1 MSALPT
7 ALPDR
12 HAICGYVV
20 HAEYPL
26 RGLPVCDA
34 IEGPLGT
41 VILRPGEV
49 SEHLD
54 HSSLTRPSIE
64 VSPDAVLI
72 KPRNGVRSLGRILV
86 RGGREILVAPAP
98 GCEPDLEPYILGSA
112 IGAICLQNG
121 LLPLHASA
129 VSLGSEAIAFA
140 GPTGAGK
147 STMAAAVAARGHFHV
162 TDDLSVMRL
171 PAEGLPLVYPGTR
184 VMKLCP
190 DSSTALGLDE
200 ARVVTA
206 PLSNEKLRFRI
217 GAASVSEQPNAL
229 AAIYFLERGDTADVV
244 IEPLIGMHAIAAVA
258 SEIFRRAWLGPMGSL
273 EARLPDIAEVARRT
287 ACFRLKRPHRFDM
300 LPEVVDSVLRHRA
313 SLRTAGHDPRRSLP
327 NSISL

>member
-1 MSALPT
+1 MRAMST

-20 HAEYPL
+20 HAHYPL
-26 RGLPVCDA
+26 YGLPVCDA
-34 IEGPLGT
+34 IDGPLGT
-41 VILRPGEV
+41 VILRSGAVP
-49 SEHLD
+49 EHLE
-54 HSSLTRPSIE
+54 HSRLTKPSIE

-72 KPRNGVRSLGRILV
+72 KPRTGARTLGRILV
-86 RGGREILVAPAP
+86 RGGREILVAPEPA
-98 GCEPDLEPYILGSA
+98 CEPDLEPYILGSA
-112 IGAICLQNG
+112 LGAICLQNG

-147 STMAAAVAARGHFHV
+147 STMAAAVAGRGHAHV
-162 TDDLSVMRL
+162 TDDLTVMRL
-171 PAEGLPLVYPGTR
+171 PTEGLPLVYPGTR

-190 DSSTALGLDE
+190 DSSTALGFD
-200 ARVVTA
+200 ASQVVTA
-206 PLSNEKLRFRI
+206 PLSHEKLRFRS
-217 GAASVSEQPNAL
+217 GAATLSAQPDAL
-229 AAIYFLERGDTADVV
+229 AAIYFLELGDTADVV
-244 IEPLIGMHAIAAVA
+244 IEPLLGMHAIAAVA

-300 LPEVVDSVLRHRA
+300 LPEVVDTVLRHRA
-313 SLRTAGHDPRRSLP
+313 TVRAGPP
-327 NSISL
+327 

>member
-1 MSALPT
+1 MRALST

-20 HAEYPL
+20 HAQYPL
-26 RGLPVCDA
+26 RGLPICAA
-34 IEGPLGT
+34 IDGPLGT

-49 SEHLD
+49 PEHLE
-54 HSSLTRPSIE
+54 HSGLTKASIE

-72 KPRNGVRSLGRILV
+72 KPHKGAQSLGRILV

-112 IGAICLQNG
+112 LGAICLQNG

-147 STMAAAVAARGHFHV
+147 STMAAAIAARGHVHV
-162 TDDLSVMRL
+162 TDDLSVVRL

-190 DSSTALGLDE
+190 DSSTALGFDE
-200 ARVVTA
+200 AEAVTA
-206 PLSNEKLRFRI
+206 RLSHEKLRFRS
-217 GAASVSEQPNAL
+217 GATTLSAQPDAL
-229 AAIYFLERGDTADVV
+229 AAIYFLELGDSADVI

-300 LPEVVDSVLRHRA
+300 LPEVVDTVLRHRA
-313 SLRTAGHDPRRSLP
+313 SLRTGWP
-327 NSISL
+327 